1 MKKFIIILS
10 ILLGMTAIE
19 SFAQTQVRGI
29 ETRRIIYEGS
39 IYDASYGKK
48 STKYYGWEITNHNS
62 ITVSV
67 EIELWSQTEDGG
79 HIVKTQDIILKSKE
93 TYIFK
98 REEHECT
105 RVDLRT
111 EFPISNY
118 YIKYK
123 AYKLE

>member
-29 ETRRIIYEGS
+29 ETRRIIYEGP
-39 IYDASYGKK
+39 IYDAGFGEK
-48 STKYYGWEITNHNS
+48 STRYYGWEITNHNS

-67 EIELWSQTEDGG
+67 EIELWCQTEDGG
-79 HIVKTQDIILKSKE
+79 QIVKTQDIILKSKE

-105 RVDLRT
+105 RVDYRGS
-111 EFPISNY
+111 PISNY